1 MLSFITGVVRM
12 RVRALTFRILN
23 QLRHDK
29 RTLALMFFA
38 PMMVLTLLYFILGNS
53 TYTPTVAVIN
63 APLNYVNNLEDNNI
77 MVVRYNPSDAA
88 AALEQGKVIA
98 TLDMV
103 NGKSYIEL
111 DASNPGKAKAVL
123 AALDMAKMKAAN
135 ARPDLMSEVKYVYGY
150 EDITM
155 FDNFGSV
162 LIGFMIFFFVFLIA
176 GISFLQE
183 RTTGTLE
190 KLLSTPIQRWEIVAG
205 YVFGFG
211 IITILQSIFI
221 SGYCIYVLKVMM
233 IGSFGWVLTITT
245 LAAMTALT
253 LGCLVSTAANNEF
266 QMIQF
271 IPVIIIPQIF
281 FSGLFDLTP
290 WLNYLGY
297 VMPLHYIANALTQVM
312 IKGHGFSAISGDI
325 AVLLGFSTAF
335 MIINTRLLR
344 KYRRI

>member
-1 MLSFITGVVRM
+1 
-12 RVRALTFRILN
+12 
-23 QLRHDK
+23 
-29 RTLALMFFA
+29 
-38 PMMVLTLLYFILGNS
+38 
-53 TYTPTVAVIN
+53 
-63 APLNYVNNLEDNNI
+63 
-77 MVVRYNPSDAA
+77 
-88 AALEQGKVIA
+88 
-98 TLDMV
+98 
-103 NGKSYIEL
+103 
-111 DASNPGKAKAVL
+111 
-123 AALDMAKMKAAN
+123 
-135 ARPDLMSEVKYVYGY
+135 
-150 EDITM
+150 
-155 FDNFGSV
+155 
-162 LIGFMIFFFVFLIA
+162 
-176 GISFLQE
+176 
-183 RTTGTLE
+183 
-190 KLLSTPIQRWEIVAG
+190 
-205 YVFGFG
+205 
-211 IITILQSIFI
+211 
-221 SGYCIYVLKVMM
+221 MM

-312 IKGHGFSAISGDI
+312 IKGHGFSAISVDI